1 MMSLLSKFAGYIQFQ
16 TGAES
21 AEQILL
27 EQPPTTLKG
36 LSPTHLFDLKLRLV
50 M

>member
-1 MMSLLSKFAGYIQFQ
+1 MQTSRLEKYTQKKMSLLTKFAGYIQFQ

-27 EQPPTTLKG
+27 EQQPTT
-36 LSPTHLFDLKLRLV
+36 F
-50 M
+50 